1 MVDLA
6 EYALYRCIED
16 GDKQIT
22 YSFDI
27 LDDHKV
33 SDDAIT
39 NCVRKRFKRFSSRP
53 VNSSGADTDIELHE
67 RTTNFTRHYSI
78 RETSDIAAFVED
90 NDENVNDHNVVD
102 NWLQPTYDKENDV
115 LQLMVS
121 VRIKPLILRGI
132 AMYVGTY
139 FY

>member
-6 EYALYRCIED
+6 EYALYRCIEE

-27 LDDHKV
+27 LDDCKV

-39 NCVRKRFKRFSSRP
+39 NCARNRIKRFSSRP
-53 VNSSGADTDIELHE
+53 VKSSAADTDIELRE
-67 RTTNFTRHYSI
+67 RTTSFTSHYSI
-78 RETSDIAAFVED
+78 RETSDTAAFVED
-90 NDENVNDHNVVD
+90 NDENVNDHNAVD
-102 NWLQPTYDKENDV
+102 DWLQPIYDKENDV

-121 VRIKPLILRGI
+121 VRVKPFMFQGI
-132 AMYVGTY
+132 ATYVGTY